1 MYYSGWASLDTT
13 AQKYRRGWGQTTEGS
28 MYKNDK
34 TYFGIPLPVGVSNGG
49 PLFFTHYSYLGFDP
63 HHLEDVYTNY
73 YENNRNIALI
83 NHRYSIENPG
93 KYIGYGDSCWGL
105 TAGDGPF
112 HYSASEPVLRMDEG
126 KMVPTGAIASF
137 PYTPEQSMK
146 ALKNY
151 YNNYGHFLWGEYGFR
166 DAFNLTENWCS
177 EIFMGLN
184 QAPMVVMIE
193 NHRSGLLWN
202 LFMKI
207 PEIQNVLK
215 KLAAE
220 SKKRKN

>member
-1 MYYSGWASLDTT
+1 
-13 AQKYRRGWGQTTEGS
+13 
-28 MYKNDK
+28 
-34 TYFGIPLPVGVSNGG
+34 
-49 PLFFTHYSYLGFDP
+49 LFFIHYSYLGYDP
-63 HHLEDVYTNY
+63 HKLQDAYANY
-73 YENNRNIALI
+73 FENNRNICLI
-83 NHRYSIENPG
+83 NYRYCVENPG
-93 KYIGYGDSCWGL
+93 RYQGYNDSCWGL

-112 HYSASEPVLRMDEG
+112 HYSASEPVLRMDDG

-193 NHRSGLLWN
+193 NYRTGLLWN
-202 LFMKI
+202 LFMEI
-207 PEIQNVLK
+207 PEIQTSVK
-215 KLAAE
+215 KISDLRRSE
-220 SKKRKN
+220 